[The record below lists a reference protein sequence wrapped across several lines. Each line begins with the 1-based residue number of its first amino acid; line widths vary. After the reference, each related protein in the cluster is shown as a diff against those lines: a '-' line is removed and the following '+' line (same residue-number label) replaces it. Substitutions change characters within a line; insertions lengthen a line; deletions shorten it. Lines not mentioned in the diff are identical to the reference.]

1 MRTLRAHSGPFTER
15 PFFPESEI
23 ERVCEAALTEAGYY
37 PSEPSRVNI
46 DRFIE
51 KHFDVSPQFEDLPQ
65 GVLGYSCF
73 DGDGMI
79 SMHIATALTDEGT
92 RVAERRVNTTLAH
105 EAGHGLFHSY
115 LFGLA
120 QDGLDLFQSDP
131 DVTKTRILCRDENTP
146 QQKVHGR
153 WWEIQANMAI
163 GPLLMPRSLVVE
175 AVKPFLTST
184 GLLGIGA
191 VPEDKRESVVAR
203 LSSIFDVNPVVAR
216 IRLEGI
222 TKPSG
227 NQLSL

>member
-1 MRTLRAHSGPFTER
+1 MC
-15 PFFPESEI
+15 ES
-23 ERVCEAALTEAGYY
+23 ALSEAGYF

-46 DRFIE
+46 DRFVE
-51 KHFDVSPQFEDLPQ
+51 KHFAISPQFEDLPQ

-73 DGDGMI
+73 DSGGMV

-115 LFGLA
+115 LFSFAEG
-120 QDGLDLFQSDP
+120 GLDLFQSDP
-131 DVTKTRILCRDENTP
+131 DVTRDRILCRDENMP
-146 QQKVHGR
+146 QPKVHGR

-163 GPLLMPRSLVVE
+163 GPLLMPRSLVLE
-175 AVKPFLTST
+175 AVKPFLAST

-191 VPEDKRESVVAR
+191 VPEDTRESVVAK

-227 NQLSL
+227 SQLSL